1 MGGEA
6 RICIYIG
13 DDFVVGQGS
22 GWWRVLQGPHAVP
35 REAAA
40 AAVAADRFCASSS
53 GAAADDKFRRAILVR
68 ETRSCGVARCA
79 MPLCTM
85 KGEDFLFAAHI
96 IPLGEPKLAMQHG
109 FTVNDSR

>member
-22 GWWRVLQGPHAVP
+22 GWWR
-35 REAAA
+35 
-40 AAVAADRFCASSS
+40 VAADRFCASSS

-68 ETRSCGVARCA
+68 ETRSSGVARCA